1 MLFRSVRQPYT
12 AAVLTTLTLTVGLF
26 APLFGV
32 GWILSRELLAMGEG
46 VVANLREGGLDR
58 IIDALDA
65 PRITSALHM
74 IGLSREELSSSL
86 ADGVQRVSLSAAG
99 GLASS
104 LPDVVTQSAVAAL
117 DVVVFFF
124 SVVTLLA
131 RGPDLLA
138 WIDQIS
144 PLDRHY
150 QQRLFE
156 VFTTFARN
164 VVLAG
169 AVCGVLQGVV
179 ATIGYAMVGIERPF
193 VFGLLTGAL
202 TYVPFVG
209 TALVWIPLTAQLALA
224 GSWGKA
230 AFVLGWS
237 VLVTASVDN
246 FVRPLIVRGQTGIHP
261 LLILL
266 GVFGGLRA
274 LGIVGILIGPVFV
287 AMLVTLLTIYTEE
300 VRARRDTGSG

>member
-1 MLFRSVRQPYT
+1 
-12 AAVLTTLTLTVGLF
+12 
-26 APLFGV
+26 
-32 GWILSRELLAMGEG
+32 
-46 VVANLREGGLDR
+46 
-58 IIDALDA
+58 
-65 PRITSALHM
+65 M